1 MYSSSSRSPLGKSLL
16 YSTAGLALMAMVP
29 NTVQAQDTQS
39 AEAELESII
48 VTGSRIVRDGFEAPT
63 PVSVLSVDDLNV
75 IATPNI
81 ADAVNRLP
89 ALQGSLGTS
98 NASTNVSSGTGGV
111 NNLNLRA
118 LAAVRTLVLL
128 DGKRIVGASLA
139 GFENN
144 GSVPDINGFPG
155 GLVSRVD
162 VVTGGAS
169 AAYGSDA
176 LAGVVNFVL
185 DREYT
190 GIKGDIQGGVTS
202 FGDDENY
209 KVSLTA
215 GSPFGGG
222 RGHFLFFG
230 EHTYSAGVNGNGKR
244 PWSIP
249 ENSQALLKNPSYTA
263 TNGQPEYF
271 HAKGVGVRATAGG
284 LIIADDVN
292 GTASPL
298 RGIQFLR
305 GGVQAPFNFGTQ
317 IGSFM
322 WGGDY
327 KDTNIWMWPTL
338 DLEVQRTNFF
348 TRGSYD
354 ITDNIN
360 AYAEL
365 SWAYTHAVNNS
376 VVPNFEFGMNIKS
389 DNPFIPANIKSQ
401 MTAGGMS
408 SLTVASF
415 YAHSNKERFTL
426 VDGTTP
432 LDIKV
437 SNGRTL
443 RRYVAGF
450 EGNFDAMDKNWDW
463 EAYYAR
469 STTHNSTR
477 SPNNIRSRGATS
489 PHDKSLD
496 SVIDPVSGGIVCR
509 STLTNPGNGCIP
521 FNPFGTHVNTGL
533 HSDWATS
540 TGYAITILSQDV
552 WAASISGE
560 PLELW
565 AGPVSLA
572 AGVEHRIEKVKGLAS
587 DFDRRRRL
595 FAGNYMDTNAKWHV
609 TEGFAE
615 TVVPLAKGEPWA
627 QSLDF
632 NAAIRGAQYSESG
645 FEFTWKA
652 GLTYTPADEYTFRF
666 TQSRDIRAPN
676 LGDLFNAGR
685 AGTGQAI
692 DPWQNN
698 KITNDVVTAVVGNP
712 NAKPERADTTGVGIV
727 YSPDFLPGFTASLD
741 YYRIKIKGALFT
753 IARQDMIDGCFAG
766 ATAYCASISRL
777 GGGIG
782 GNVTGDINYVASSPQ
797 NALSQLTDGIDF
809 EFGYNFPLDML
820 GDGWAGE
827 LSLRGLANYVFRLD
841 TTNVNPATGEISVIK
856 GAGIIPDSAGIGIE
870 FGEKTAHFRWNASA
884 TYSLDDFSGTL
895 TWRGTGSGVY
905 NNKFVVC
912 RTACPTSTSAAPTIT
927 ENSIPAVHYF
937 DAAVNYKIM
946 DGNVTLYGTVQ
957 NLLNTPPPII
967 SANSRGGWYGGWD
980 HDNYD
985 RIGRMF
991 RAGVRFSY

>member
-401 MTAGGMS
+401 MTAGG
-408 SLTVASF
+408 
-415 YAHSNKERFTL
+415 
-426 VDGTTP
+426 
-432 LDIKV
+432 
-437 SNGRTL
+437 
-443 RRYVAGF
+443 
-450 EGNFDAMDKNWDW
+450 
-463 EAYYAR
+463 
-469 STTHNSTR
+469 
-477 SPNNIRSRGATS
+477 
-489 PHDKSLD
+489 
-496 SVIDPVSGGIVCR
+496 
-509 STLTNPGNGCIP
+509 
-521 FNPFGTHVNTGL
+521 
-533 HSDWATS
+533 
-540 TGYAITILSQDV
+540 
-552 WAASISGE
+552 
-560 PLELW
+560 
-565 AGPVSLA
+565 
-572 AGVEHRIEKVKGLAS
+572 
-587 DFDRRRRL
+587 
-595 FAGNYMDTNAKWHV
+595 
-609 TEGFAE
+609 
-615 TVVPLAKGEPWA
+615 
-627 QSLDF
+627 
-632 NAAIRGAQYSESG
+632 
-645 FEFTWKA
+645 
-652 GLTYTPADEYTFRF
+652 
-666 TQSRDIRAPN
+666 
-676 LGDLFNAGR
+676 
-685 AGTGQAI
+685 
-692 DPWQNN
+692 
-698 KITNDVVTAVVGNP
+698 
-712 NAKPERADTTGVGIV
+712 
-727 YSPDFLPGFTASLD
+727 
-741 YYRIKIKGALFT
+741 
-753 IARQDMIDGCFAG
+753 
-766 ATAYCASISRL
+766 
-777 GGGIG
+777 
-782 GNVTGDINYVASSPQ
+782 
-797 NALSQLTDGIDF
+797 
-809 EFGYNFPLDML
+809 
-820 GDGWAGE
+820 
-827 LSLRGLANYVFRLD
+827 
-841 TTNVNPATGEISVIK
+841 
-856 GAGIIPDSAGIGIE
+856 
-870 FGEKTAHFRWNASA
+870 
-884 TYSLDDFSGTL
+884 
-895 TWRGTGSGVY
+895 
-905 NNKFVVC
+905 
-912 RTACPTSTSAAPTIT
+912 
-927 ENSIPAVHYF
+927 
-937 DAAVNYKIM
+937 
-946 DGNVTLYGTVQ
+946 
-957 NLLNTPPPII
+957 
-967 SANSRGGWYGGWD
+967 
-980 HDNYD
+980 
-985 RIGRMF
+985 
-991 RAGVRFSY
+991 